1 MSKREEGIVTKWTQR
16 QERTRRHFYSA
27 LVDLIKKQGFQ
38 AITVKDIVEQSGYN
52 RSTFYVHFQDK
63 FELAEN
69 LLEQMLNG
77 LEVAVGEPYLF
88 GERVYTTKLKA
99 PSFNIIHY
107 IYKNR
112 TFFELLN
119 FEDTIPGLH
128 TRVPLTITKIYQEQ
142 FNFET
147 INHQPVNMDMFKHYT
162 SYGFYGLMMQWI
174 ASNYEKSEEALIKDI
189 IELTK
194 THIYAFEFIGK
205 PLGINDKRM

>member
-1 MSKREEGIVTKWTQR
+1 MSKREEEIVTKWTQR
-16 QERTRRHFYSA
+16 QERTRRHFYRT

-38 AITVKDIVEQSGYN
+38 AITVKDIVEQAGYN

-77 LEVAVGEPYLF
+77 LEEAVGEPYLF

-119 FEDTIPGLH
+119 VEDTIPGLH
-128 TRVPLTITKIYQEQ
+128 TRMPLTITKIYQEQ

-174 ASNYEKSEEALIKDI
+174 ASGYEKSEEALIKDV
-189 IELTK
+189 IELTR
-194 THIYAFEFIGK
+194 THIYAFEYIGK
-205 PLGINDKRM
+205 PLGVND

>member
-1 MSKREEGIVTKWTQR
+1 MSKREEEIVTKWTQR
-16 QERTRRHFYSA
+16 QERTRRHFYST
-27 LVDLIKKQGFQ
+27 LVDLIKKKGFQ
-38 AITVKDIVEQSGYN
+38 AITVKDIVEQAGYN

-63 FELAEN
+63 VELAEN

-77 LEVAVGEPYLF
+77 LEQAVGEPYLF

-107 IYKNR
+107 MYQNR

-128 TRVPLTITKIYQEQ
+128 TRMPLTITKIYQEQ

-147 INHQPVNMDMFKHYT
+147 INNQPVNMDMFKHYT

-174 ASNYEKSEEALIKDI
+174 ASGYEKSEEALIKDV
-189 IELTK
+189 IELTR
-194 THIYAFEFIGK
+194 THIYAFEYIGK
-205 PLGINDKRM
+205 PLAIND

>member
-1 MSKREEGIVTKWTQR
+1 MSKREEEIVTKWTQR

-27 LVDLIKKQGFQ
+27 LVNLIKKQGFQ
-38 AITVKDIVEQSGYN
+38 AITVKDIVEQAGYN

-128 TRVPLTITKIYQEQ
+128 TRMPLTITKIYQEQ

-147 INHQPVNMDMFKHYT
+147 INHQPVNMNMFKHYT

-189 IELTK
+189 IELTR
-194 THIYAFEFIGK
+194 THIYAFEFVGK
-205 PLGINDKRM
+205 PLGIND

>member
-1 MSKREEGIVTKWTQR
+1 M
-16 QERTRRHFYSA
+16 
-27 LVDLIKKQGFQ
+27 
-38 AITVKDIVEQSGYN
+38 
-52 RSTFYVHFQDK
+52 
-63 FELAEN
+63 
-69 LLEQMLNG
+69 
-77 LEVAVGEPYLF
+77 
-88 GERVYTTKLKA
+88 
-99 PSFNIIHY
+99 
-107 IYKNR
+107 
-112 TFFELLN
+112 
-119 FEDTIPGLH
+119 
-128 TRVPLTITKIYQEQ
+128 PLTITKIYQEQ